1 MDQPPKKSTKQSLP
15 KPKPRTRQINPKSVE
30 KPSVEAPNRYA
41 PKKLIDRPGLGKLR
55 VIDAD
60 RPEYKP

>member
-15 KPKPRTRQINPKSVE
+15 KPKPRTRQISPKPVE
-30 KPSVEAPNRYA
+30 KPSAAPNKYA
-41 PKKLIDRPGLGKLR
+41 PKTLISRPGLGKLR
-55 VIDAD
+55 VIDSD